1 MKSTFKKAMM
11 PLAVVVLGAA
21 AAFATN
27 AAKQSSKTDAIMD
40 AYYYDITKPAQSRCV
55 LIRNVDCSNI
65 PGPVCTDL
73 VTGHELWAD
82 KTENNELLSCSTQLF
97 KP

>member
-1 MKSTFKKAMM
+1 MKKNLKQALV
-11 PLAVVVLGAA
+11 PLAVMVFGAA

-27 AAKQSSKTDAIMD
+27 AAKQSSKTDAIMN
-40 AYYYDITKPAQSRCV
+40 AYYYDITKPVDSRCV
-55 LIRNVDCSNI
+55 FIRDVNCSFT

-73 VTGHELWAD
+73 VTGHDLWAD
-82 KTENNELLSCSTQLF
+82 STEDNELLSCTTQLF

>member
-1 MKSTFKKAMM
+1 MKTNFKKAIM
-11 PLAVVVLGAA
+11 PLAVVMLGAV

-27 AAKQSSKTDAIMD
+27 ATKQSTKADAIMD
-40 AYYYDITKPAQSRCV
+40 AYYYDITKPAESRCV
-55 LIRNVDCSNI
+55 LISNVNCSNI

-73 VTGHELWAD
+73 VSGHDLWAD
-82 KTENNELLSCSTQLF
+82 KTEDNELLSCTTQLF